1 MPNEI
6 PLASVDAVDGHIDR
20 RLRILHCLRAPVGGL
35 FRHVAD
41 LAEEQARLGHI
52 VGVLCDSR
60 SGDSLT
66 EARFDALKPHLQLGL
81 MRIPMSRQFSHRDL
95 TAIRDT
101 RQFAST
107 AGADI
112 LHGHGAKGG
121 AYARLA
127 ARSLRRRGHAVRC
140 FYTPHGGSLHY
151 DRSQLI
157 GRAYLALEQRLARL
171 SDGIVFESA
180 YAQRIF
186 DEKVGVDLAPA
197 RVIANGLR
205 PDDFRAHEPNAGAA
219 DFLFV
224 GELRQLKGVDVLLRA
239 LARVNAK
246 RLATAVIVGAGPDE
260 DELRALA
267 QELGLHDKVSF
278 PGAMPVVTAFAHG
291 RCLLVPSRAESLPYI
306 VLEAGAAGLPVI
318 ATDVGGI
325 PEIMAGTDTKLV
337 AAGDDAALAARMLDF
352 LGNEAWGNASCGR
365 FRSHI
370 AEHFSV
376 TAMTDAV
383 VEFYRTHADVLV
395 ASPAR

>member
-1 MPNEI
+1 
-6 PLASVDAVDGHIDR
+6 VDGYIDR

-41 LAEEQARLGHI
+41 LAEEQARRGHI

-66 EARFDALKPHLQLGL
+66 EDRLDALKPHLQLGL
-81 MRIPMSRQFSHRDL
+81 MRTPMPRQLSHRDL
-95 TAIRDT
+95 TALRDT
-101 RQFAST
+101 GRFALN

-127 ARSLRRRGHAVRC
+127 ARSLRNRGHAVRC
-140 FYTPHGGSLHY
+140 YYTPHGGSLHY

-171 SDGIVFESA
+171 SDGIIFESA
-180 YAQRIF
+180 YAQRTF
-186 DEKVGVDLAPA
+186 DEKVGTDLAPA

-205 PDDFRAHEPNAGAA
+205 PDDFRAHAPCAGAA

-224 GELRQLKGVDVLLRA
+224 GELRRLKGVDVLLRA
-239 LARVNAK
+239 LARVNA
-246 RLATAVIVGAGPDE
+246 RRPATALIVGAGPDA
-260 DELRALA
+260 DELLALA
-267 QELGLHDKVSF
+267 QELGLQDKVSF
-278 PGAMPVVTAFAHG
+278 PGAMPVNMAFAQG

-325 PEIMAGTDTKLV
+325 PEIMAGSDTELV

-352 LGNEAWGNASCGR
+352 LGNEAGANA
-365 FRSHI
+365 RSRRLRTRI

-376 TAMTDAV
+376 ATMTDAV
-383 VEFYRTHADVLV
+383 VEFYRTRADVLF
-395 ASPAR
+395 ASPVR